1 MNTTCCIR
9 LTPANNA
16 RTRGI
21 TSERPL
27 AVTRRPVALHTAG
40 ACGNA
45 RTRRITCQRPLAVTR
60 RPVALHT
67 AGACGNASTRWRCIR
82 RALAITRRP
91 AALHTAGACDNASTR
106 WRCIRR
112 PLATT
117 RRPVA
122 LHTAGACDNASTRR
136 DAYQGPLILMV
147 PVLGSDSYLCLL
159 RTWVRMNL
167 ARGSPPQGDL
177 CPCHDRRRDCSS
189 SCPDGAEM
197 ELRTLPSRSE
207 ISKSSRRSLGQPT
220 LPAVPASPCPSDS
233 RLSCRPSR
241 RAASLP

>member
-1 MNTTCCIR
+1 VLHTTY
-9 LTPANNA
+9 PAN
-16 RTRGI
+16 
-21 TSERPL
+21 
-27 AVTRRPVALHTAG
+27 
-40 ACGNA
+40 NA
-45 RTRRITCQRPLAVTR
+45 RTRRITCERPLAITRRPLAVTR

-82 RALAITRRP
+82 RALAVTRRP
-91 AALHTAGACDNASTR
+91 VALHTAGACDNASTR

-112 PLATT
+112 ALAIT

-147 PVLGSDSYLCLL
+147 PVLGNDSYLCLL

-197 ELRTLPSRSE
+197 ELRTLPRASHGTRSTPSMPSCAMKARAMTPKWRASAWE
-207 ISKSSRRSLGQPT
+207 LRWVSFTGCCKGLLLR
-220 LPAVPASPCPSDS
+220 PAV
-233 RLSCRPSR
+233 R
-241 RAASLP
+241 RGGFFLAMQ